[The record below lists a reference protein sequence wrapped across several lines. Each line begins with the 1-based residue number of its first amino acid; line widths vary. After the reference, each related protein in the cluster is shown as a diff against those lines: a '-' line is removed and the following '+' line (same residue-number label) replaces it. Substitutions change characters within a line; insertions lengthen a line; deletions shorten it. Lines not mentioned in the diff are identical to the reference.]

1 MDPEDALG
9 AMFAVLGQEGGRLLH
24 LPGAGEDIRQ
34 ATVRNEEEMQDLG
47 LQAQQAAVFRL
58 HEAPEVA
65 EGGAPLA
72 SPHAVLQVRRGE
84 EGVRLVDHPAAN

>member
-1 MDPEDALG
+1 
-9 AMFAVLGQEGGRLLH
+9 
-24 LPGAGEDIRQ
+24 
-34 ATVRNEEEMQDLG
+34 MQDLG
-47 LQAQQAAVFRL
+47 LKAQQAAVFRL

-84 EGVRLVDHPAAN
+84 EGVRLVDHPAAD